1 MFDRGEKG
9 SLVRLLQRRHLHDIQ
24 QIEHPADRRMASLLD
39 WVLGSAC
46 ADHDVQNGLC
56 NSCSFGHADSSIMYT
71 NIFKAVR
78 SARDTLDKLMESL
91 LQWLRQLDMTDEAFE
106 IAEVKSC

>member
-1 MFDRGEKG
+1 MMMSKKAWFLYAVATRFIPVPRLWHDFGGITLSWYVFDRGEKG
-9 SLVRLLQRRHLHDIQ
+9 PLVRLLQRRHLHDIQ

-56 NSCSFGHADSSIMYT
+56 NSC
-71 NIFKAVR
+71 
-78 SARDTLDKLMESL
+78 
-91 LQWLRQLDMTDEAFE
+91 RQQHH
-106 IAEVKSC
+106 V

>member
-1 MFDRGEKG
+1 
-9 SLVRLLQRRHLHDIQ
+9 
-24 QIEHPADRRMASLLD
+24 MASLLD

-56 NSCSFGHADSSIMYT
+56 NSCSFGHADSSIMYK

-78 SARDTLDKLMESL
+78 SARETLDKLME
-91 LQWLRQLDMTDEAFE
+91 
-106 IAEVKSC
+106 